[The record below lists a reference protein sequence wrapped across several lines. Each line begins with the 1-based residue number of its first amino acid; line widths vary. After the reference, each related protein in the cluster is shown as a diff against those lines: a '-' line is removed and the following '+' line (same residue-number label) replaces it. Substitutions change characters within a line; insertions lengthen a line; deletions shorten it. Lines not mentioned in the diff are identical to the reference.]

1 MFVNNESPKGGIRK
15 EIINQ
20 RNIEPDFIAIP
31 VVRIFQA
38 LWCLYGCSWTSKLN
52 WELSAF
58 LSEQD
63 IQFKPTSRLD
73 RLIEVTENWSL
84 LKRNHNITLILQY
97 YKQEVFMEIDL
108 WSALNLRSFIQL
120 DQPRSCQKY
129 RQVMYKNSGIIY
141 QIWFFF
147 QIWFFPNLNYVNKA
161 EYNVVLVFIGAIS
174 HSA

>member
-1 MFVNNESPKGGIRK
+1 MFVNNESTKGGIRK

-38 LWCLYGCSWTSKLN
+38 LWCVYGCSWTIQLN

-58 LSEQD
+58 LSRQD

-73 RLIEVTENWSL
+73 RLIEVTENSGPTE
-84 LKRNHNITLILQY
+84 KKSQHYIVVLQ
-97 YKQEVFMEIDL
+97 KEVFMEIDM
-108 WSALNLRSFIQL
+108 WSALNLRSFIRL
-120 DQPRSCQKY
+120 DQPRRCQKY
-129 RQVMYKNSGIIY
+129 RPVMYKNSRIID
-141 QIWFFF
+141 QLWFFF

-161 EYNVVLVFIGAIS
+161 E
-174 HSA
+174 